1 MKGGG
6 GSGEAPVTGPV
17 LHHELVSAETS
28 PGRWMYLLHGIYGA
42 GRNWRTVARRLTARR
57 PEWGAVLVDLRM
69 HGESTG
75 FEGPHT
81 LSACVDDLRRLQR
94 DTGREPAA
102 LLGHSFGGK
111 VVLEALDR
119 LRDGGSAESSGAPGG
134 DAGEGER
141 QAWIVDSTPS
151 AREPAGSAVRMLDVV
166 RGLPDQFET
175 REEAAD
181 GIAGGGFPRPV
192 ARWMTTNLERTDG
205 GFRWALDWAAMEEL
219 LEDFFE
225 ADLWPVVADPPPGWE
240 IHVVKA
246 ENSAVLPDRACDR
259 IRRAG
264 RRNGRV
270 RLHRLSGGHWL
281 NAENPDAVVDLLA
294 EELPR

>member
-1 MKGGG
+1 MTEADSA
-6 GSGEAPVTGPV
+6 GSNV
-17 LHHELVSAETS
+17 LHHEVVSGERS

-42 GRNWRTVARRLTARR
+42 GRNWRTVARRLTERR

-69 HGESTG
+69 HGGSEG

-81 LSACVDDLRRLQR
+81 LSACVDDLDRLER
-94 DTGREPAA
+94 DTGPEPSA

-119 LRDGGSAESSGAPGG
+119 HGGEEPASGASG
-134 DAGEGER
+134 DDEAPEER
-141 QAWIVDSTPS
+141 QAWIVDSTPE
-151 AREPAGSAVRMLDVV
+151 AGEPAGSAVRMLDVV
-166 RGLPDQFET
+166 RELPEEFDS

-181 GIAGGGFPRPV
+181 GIVHGGFPRPV

-205 GFRWALDWAAMEEL
+205 GFRWALDWTAMEEL
-219 LEDFFE
+219 LDDFFA
-225 ADLWPVVADPPPGWE
+225 ADLWHVVAEPPRGWE
-240 IHVVKA
+240 IHFVKA
-246 ENSAVLPDRACDR
+246 ENSSVLPDEARER

-294 EELPR
+294 AELPK